1 MDKKTYSTLLLEVGD
16 DGVATLTVNRPDKL
30 NALNN
35 TVLDELEDA
44 VDWIAD
50 EEGVRGIL
58 ICGAGD
64 KAFVAGA
71 DIKELAGLDVER
83 GREASRKGQ
92 RIFQKIEGLG
102 KPVIAVVEG
111 YALGGGCELAMA
123 CHLRI
128 ASKKAVFGLPETSLG
143 LLPGYGGT
151 QRLTRLIGRGRAME
165 MILTANH
172 IKADLALAYGLI
184 NRLVSDGS
192 AADEAKDLMGAI
204 LSRGPVAV
212 RMVMKA
218 IDAAA
223 GDPEEG
229 YHTEARLFGKL
240 CGTKDFKEGTSAFL
254 EKRKPQF
261 KGN

>member
-1 MDKKTYSTLLLEVGD
+1 MNKQSYSTLLLEVD
-16 DGVATLTVNRPDKL
+16 ADGLATLTINRPDKL

-44 VDWIAD
+44 IDKIAD
-50 EEGVRGIL
+50 DDEIRGLL

-71 DIKELAGLDVER
+71 DIKELSELDPDGGRLTSRR
-83 GREASRKGQ
+83 GQK
-92 RIFQKIEGLG
+92 IFQKIEELG
-102 KPVIAVVEG
+102 KPVIAVIEG

-123 CHLRI
+123 CHLRV
-128 ASKKAVFGLPETSLG
+128 ASKRAVFGLPETSLG

-172 IKADLALAYGLI
+172 IKADLALAYGLV

-192 AADEAKDLMGAI
+192 AMDEAKDLMSAI

-212 RMVMKA
+212 RLAMKA

-223 GDPEEG
+223 GDPEDG
-229 YHTEARLFGKL
+229 YRTEARLFGKL
-240 CGTKDFKEGTSAFL
+240 CGTKDFQEGTTAFL

>member
-1 MDKKTYSTLLLEVGD
+1 MDKKTYSTLLLEVDGK
-16 DGVATLTVNRPDKL
+16 GVATITINRPDKL

-35 TVLDELEDA
+35 TVLDELKDA
-44 VDWIAD
+44 IETLSDD
-50 EEGVRGIL
+50 DQVRGVL

-71 DIKELAGLDVER
+71 DIKELADLEKESGEA
-83 GREASRKGQ
+83 ASRKGQ
-92 RIFQKIEGLG
+92 KIFQKIEELG

-151 QRLTRLIGRGRAME
+151 QRLTRLIGRGRALE

-192 AADEAKDLMGAI
+192 AMDEANDLMDAI

-212 RMVMKA
+212 QMAMKA
-218 IDAAA
+218 IDAVA
-223 GDPEEG
+223 GDPDEG
-229 YHTEARLFGKL
+229 YRTEARLFGKL
-240 CGTKDFKEGTSAFL
+240 CGTKDFQEGTRAFL
-254 EKRKPQF
+254 EKRNPQF

>member
-1 MDKKTYSTLLLEVGD
+1 MDKQSYSTLLLDVD
-16 DGVATLTVNRPDKL
+16 DEGLAVLTINRPDKL

-35 TVLDELEDA
+35 TVLDELEEA
-44 VDWIAD
+44 IEGIAD
-50 EEGVRGIL
+50 EDEVKGLI

-71 DIKELAGLDVER
+71 DIKELSVLDTDD
-83 GREASRKGQ
+83 GRLASRKGQ
-92 RIFQKIEGLG
+92 KIFQKIEELG
-102 KPVIAVVEG
+102 KPVIAVIEG

-123 CHLRI
+123 CHLRV

-172 IKADLALAYGLI
+172 IKADLALAYGLV

-192 AADEAKDLMGAI
+192 AMDEAKDLMTTI

-212 RMVMKA
+212 RLAMKA

-229 YHTEARLFGKL
+229 YRTEARLFGRL
-240 CGTKDFKEGTSAFL
+240 CGTKDFQEGTTAFL